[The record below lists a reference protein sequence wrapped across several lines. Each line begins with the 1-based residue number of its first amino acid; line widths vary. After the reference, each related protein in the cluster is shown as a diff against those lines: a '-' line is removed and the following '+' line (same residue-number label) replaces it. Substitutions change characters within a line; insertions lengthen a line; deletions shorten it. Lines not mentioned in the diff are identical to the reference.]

1 MNFSDFSRNSLIA
14 RGGYRLGW
22 SIGGL
27 RPYARIA
34 YEHELED
41 DPILVSAGSN
51 TMPGRFS
58 IPGFTPSSSTV
69 STDLG
74 VSAKLGERASGL
86 VGYSGRFGEDSRRS
100 HRLSLALRIAF

>member
-1 MNFSDFSRNSLIA
+1 MNFSDFSRNSFIA
-14 RGGYRLGW
+14 RGGYRFGW
-22 SIGGL
+22 SVGGL

-58 IPGFTPSSSTV
+58 IPGFEPASSIV

-74 VSAKLGERASGL
+74 VSAKLGERTSGL
-86 VGYSGRFGEDSRRS
+86 VSYSGRFGEDSRRS
-100 HRLSLALRIAF
+100 HQFSLALRMTF